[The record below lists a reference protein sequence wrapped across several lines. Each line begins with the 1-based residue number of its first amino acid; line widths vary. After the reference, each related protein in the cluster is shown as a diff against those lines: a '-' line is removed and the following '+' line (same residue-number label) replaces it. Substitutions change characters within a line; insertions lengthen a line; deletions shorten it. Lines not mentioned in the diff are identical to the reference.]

1 MGYGSS
7 GLHKNCAGE
16 LSIFR
21 GGADRALW
29 AQTAQ
34 SNVLHS
40 HHSECGGGFK
50 NLRSMVSVRDVF
62 AATFSELRPDGL
74 QRGRRIF
81 ASSDSPRQ
89 PPSID
94 VSL

>member
-1 MGYGSS
+1 MAPAACTKLRGRVVD
-7 GLHKNCAGE
+7 LP
-16 LSIFR
+16 
-21 GGADRALW
+21 GGAARALW
-29 AQTAQ
+29 DQTAQ

-40 HHSECGGGFK
+40 HHSEWGGGFK

-62 AATFSELRPDGL
+62 AATYSELRPDGL